1 VQACLRGWAHGNR
14 RTVVLRRCGDKL
26 FCAGRTRSYEPLTLP
41 AVTRCQLGCLF
52 HSPGNPW
59 NFFSFSRLVPAV
71 GFQQGTSMPLY
82 RAYLI
87 HKGQVWTAVDL
98 NCTDDADAR
107 QQAESLLNGH
117 DVELWQRDRRI
128 ALLISKDSPVA
139 SPSAA
144 PDNTTRFFF
153 GLQGARNIHDALGFA
168 FETDLAAFR
177 AAQELAAELSS
188 TRPNLRGN
196 TCVVVTR
203 NDCGDI
209 YYVSV

>member
-1 VQACLRGWAHGNR
+1 MQACLRGWAHGNR

-139 SPSAA
+139 SPI
-144 PDNTTRFFF
+144 TR
-153 GLQGARNIHDALGFA
+153 RA
-168 FETDLAAFR
+168 FSLAFR
-177 AAQELAAELSS
+177 ARETFM
-188 TRPNLRGN
+188 TRWVSRLKPIWRPSALRKSWLPSFPALVPTYGA
-196 TCVVVTR
+196 
-203 NDCGDI
+203 I
-209 YYVSV
+209 PASW